1 MPKKRLTTVTSG
13 KGDTVRWEGMEHVAK
28 ADFTFIFM
36 FGFKILQPKASHVL
50 SVSST
55 FLNK

>member
-55 FLNK
+55 FL